1 MVNYGFTDEFNGSAT
16 VNPSDLPNWPSGIP
30 EARGGNAFMIRNL
43 AIGGYGGGPV
53 PESFTQPTMTVDYVR
68 VWLTK
73 PRHPLLE
80 GRGGARRG
88 RGAMRVATKAIFL
101 IALVCVLA
109 GVTVLVMSAGKVL
122 DPFAGSRQY
131 AAQEQLYK
139 SWAGQPGPV
148 SHVPLPAQGCQMAS
162 QPRTGRVFAII
173 QIPALGKDWKFT
185 VIEGTD
191 LPQLATGPGHVPGTA
206 LPGAEGNV
214 GIAAHDVT
222 AGNPFLHLASLKPG
236 DTVTITTQSCVV
248 TYTVTRLPY
257 RVLYTD
263 VGVLRPAGAEHMLTM
278 ITCWPVYVLYFV
290 PHRTIV
296 SAIETSS
303 RSTS

>member
-1 MVNYGFTDEFNGSAT
+1 
-16 VNPSDLPNWPSGIP
+16 
-30 EARGGNAFMIRNL
+30 
-43 AIGGYGGGPV
+43 
-53 PESFTQPTMTVDYVR
+53 
-68 VWLTK
+68 
-73 PRHPLLE
+73 
-80 GRGGARRG
+80 
-88 RGAMRVATKAIFL
+88 MRVARKPIFL
-101 IALVCVLA
+101 ITLACILA
-109 GVTVLVMSAGKVL
+109 GLTVLVMSAVKVL
-122 DPFAGSRQY
+122 DPFAGSRQH

-139 SWAGQPGPV
+139 SWAGQLGPGP
-148 SHVPLPAQGCQMAS
+148 HVPLPAQGCQMAR
-162 QPRTGRVFAII
+162 QPRTGQVFAII

-185 VIEGTD
+185 VIEGTA

-236 DTVTITTQSCVV
+236 DTVTITTQHCVV
-248 TYTVTRLPY
+248 TYVVTRLPY

-263 VGVLRPAGAEHMLTM
+263 VGVLRPVGTEHTLTM

-296 SAIETSS
+296 SAIEMSS
-303 RSTS
+303 RPTS

>member
-1 MVNYGFTDEFNGSAT
+1 
-16 VNPSDLPNWPSGIP
+16 
-30 EARGGNAFMIRNL
+30 
-43 AIGGYGGGPV
+43 
-53 PESFTQPTMTVDYVR
+53 
-68 VWLTK
+68 
-73 PRHPLLE
+73 
-80 GRGGARRG
+80 
-88 RGAMRVATKAIFL
+88 MRVARKPIFL
-101 IALVCVLA
+101 IALVCILA
-109 GVTVLVMSAGKVL
+109 GLTVLVMSAVKVL
-122 DPFAGSRQY
+122 DPFAGSRQH

-139 SWAGQPGPV
+139 SWAGQR
-148 SHVPLPAQGCQMAS
+148 HVPLPAQGCQMTS
-162 QPRTGRVFAII
+162 QPRTGQVFAII

-185 VIEGTD
+185 VIEGTA

-236 DTVTITTQSCVV
+236 DTVTITTQHCVV

-263 VGVLRPAGAEHMLTM
+263 VGVLRPVGTEHTLTM

-303 RSTS
+303 LSTS

>member
-1 MVNYGFTDEFNGSAT
+1 
-16 VNPSDLPNWPSGIP
+16 
-30 EARGGNAFMIRNL
+30 
-43 AIGGYGGGPV
+43 
-53 PESFTQPTMTVDYVR
+53 
-68 VWLTK
+68 
-73 PRHPLLE
+73 
-80 GRGGARRG
+80 
-88 RGAMRVATKAIFL
+88 MRVARKPISL
-101 IALVCVLA
+101 IALVCILA
-109 GVTVLVMSAGKVL
+109 GVTVLVMSAVKVL
-122 DPFAGSRQY
+122 DPFAGSRQH

-139 SWAGQPGPV
+139 SWAGQPGAG
-148 SHVPLPAQGCQMAS
+148 HVPLLPAQGCQMTS
-162 QPRTGRVFAII
+162 QPRTGLVFAII

-185 VIEGTD
+185 VIEGTG

-236 DTVTITTQSCVV
+236 DTVTITTQHCVV
-248 TYTVTRLPY
+248 TYAVTTLPY

-263 VGVLRPAGAEHMLTM
+263 VGVLRPVGTEHTLTM

-290 PHRTIV
+290 PHRTVV
-296 SAIETSS
+296 SAIEISA

>member
-1 MVNYGFTDEFNGSAT
+1 
-16 VNPSDLPNWPSGIP
+16 
-30 EARGGNAFMIRNL
+30 
-43 AIGGYGGGPV
+43 
-53 PESFTQPTMTVDYVR
+53 
-68 VWLTK
+68 
-73 PRHPLLE
+73 
-80 GRGGARRG
+80 
-88 RGAMRVATKAIFL
+88 MRVERKPIFL
-101 IALVCVLA
+101 IALVCILA
-109 GVTVLVMSAGKVL
+109 GVTVLVMSAVKVL
-122 DPFAGSRQY
+122 DPFAGSRQH
-131 AAQEQLYK
+131 AAQEQLNQ
-139 SWAGQPGPV
+139 SWAPQPGQADQPR
-148 SHVPLPAQGCQMAS
+148 HVPLVAQGCQMAS
-162 QPRTGRVFAII
+162 HSRTGQVFAII

-222 AGNPFLHLASLKPG
+222 AGNPFLHLASLRPG
-236 DTVTITTQSCVV
+236 DTVTITTQHCVV

-263 VGVLRPAGAEHMLTM
+263 VGVLRAVGTEHTLTM

-303 RSTS
+303 RSIS

>member
-1 MVNYGFTDEFNGSAT
+1 
-16 VNPSDLPNWPSGIP
+16 
-30 EARGGNAFMIRNL
+30 
-43 AIGGYGGGPV
+43 
-53 PESFTQPTMTVDYVR
+53 
-68 VWLTK
+68 
-73 PRHPLLE
+73 
-80 GRGGARRG
+80 
-88 RGAMRVATKAIFL
+88 MRVARKPIFL
-101 IALVCVLA
+101 IALICSLA
-109 GVTVLVMSAGKVL
+109 GVTVLLMSAVKVL
-122 DPFAGSRQY
+122 DPFAGSRQHG
-131 AAQEQLYK
+131 AQEQLYK
-139 SWAGQPGPV
+139 SWAGQPGPGPAHV
-148 SHVPLPAQGCQMAS
+148 HVPLLAQGCQMAS
-162 QPRTGRVFAII
+162 QPRTGQVFAII

-222 AGNPFLHLASLKPG
+222 AGNPFLHLASLEPG
-236 DTVTITTQSCVV
+236 DTVTITTQHCVV
-248 TYTVTRLPY
+248 TYTVTKVPY

-263 VGVLRPAGAEHMLTM
+263 VGVLRPVGTEHTLTM

>member
-1 MVNYGFTDEFNGSAT
+1 MRFT
-16 VNPSDLPNWPSGIP
+16 
-30 EARGGNAFMIRNL
+30 R
-43 AIGGYGGGPV
+43 
-53 PESFTQPTMTVDYVR
+53 
-68 VWLTK
+68 K
-73 PRHPLLE
+73 P
-80 GRGGARRG
+80 
-88 RGAMRVATKAIFL
+88 IFL
-101 IALVCVLA
+101 IALVCILA
-109 GVTVLVMSAGKVL
+109 GVTVLAMSAVKVL
-122 DPFAGSRQY
+122 DPFAGSRQH
-131 AAQEQLYK
+131 AAQEQLHK
-139 SWAGQPGPV
+139 SWAGQPG
-148 SHVPLPAQGCQMAS
+148 HTPLLAQGCQMATR
-162 QPRTGRVFAII
+162 PRTGQVFATI
-173 QIPALGKDWKFT
+173 QVPALGKDWKFT
-185 VIEGTD
+185 VIQGTD

-236 DTVTITTQSCVV
+236 DTVTITTQHCVV

-263 VGVLRPAGAEHMLTM
+263 VGVLRPAGTKHTLTM

-303 RSTS
+303 RPTS

>member
-1 MVNYGFTDEFNGSAT
+1 
-16 VNPSDLPNWPSGIP
+16 
-30 EARGGNAFMIRNL
+30 
-43 AIGGYGGGPV
+43 
-53 PESFTQPTMTVDYVR
+53 
-68 VWLTK
+68 
-73 PRHPLLE
+73 
-80 GRGGARRG
+80 
-88 RGAMRVATKAIFL
+88 MRVARKPIFL
-101 IALVCVLA
+101 IALVCILA
-109 GVTVLVMSAGKVL
+109 GVTVLVMSAVKAL
-122 DPFAGSRQY
+122 DPFAGSRQH
-131 AAQEQLYK
+131 AAQEQLSK
-139 SWAGQPGPV
+139 SWAGQPG
-148 SHVPLPAQGCQMAS
+148 HPLLARACQMAS
-162 QPRTGRVFAII
+162 QPRTGQVFAII
-173 QIPALGKDWKFT
+173 RIPALGKDWKFT

-191 LPQLATGPGHVPGTA
+191 LPQLATGPGHVRGTA

-236 DTVTITTQSCVV
+236 DTVTITTQHCVV

-263 VGVLRPAGAEHMLTM
+263 VGVLRPVGTEHTLTM